1 MLAEQTLMQLSSILR
16 CRSTQ
21 VEAYSPFTRRRLRV
35 LMLPM
40 GAKQQSEAYWST
52 PGLTEIVLHVSPLE
66 QPISSMPLQRM
77 NPADYWR
84 WRLCVFQKA
93 SQSRFRHSLTFLLL
107 WKKSW
112 TVTTASSLEVSLL
125 DLSKLLD
132 ANFELGLYIDGSE
145 EAPIVEE
152 EIIQRCHEIKQLRIE
167 AIVTSEVF
175 SPI

>member
-1 MLAEQTLMQLSSILR
+1 
-16 CRSTQ
+16 
-21 VEAYSPFTRRRLRV
+21 
-35 LMLPM
+35 
-40 GAKQQSEAYWST
+40 
-52 PGLTEIVLHVSPLE
+52 
-66 QPISSMPLQRM
+66 
-77 NPADYWR
+77 
-84 WRLCVFQKA
+84 
-93 SQSRFRHSLTFLLL
+93 
-107 WKKSW
+107 
-112 TVTTASSLEVSLL
+112 VSLL